1 LDVEIEKGKK
11 QTRRKTEGIQ
21 KKKKKGEKKGKKK
34 GYPNSTVR
42 DFVASPLPPP

>member
-1 LDVEIEKGKK
+1 LDVEIEKGSK

-21 KKKKKGEKKGKKK
+21 KEKKGEKKGKKK

-42 DFVASPLPPP
+42 DFVASPLPSP